1 MRPKGIRGNNLR
13 FFISPDIRK
22 NSLLRLIIV
31 FTVLFFVLLWLT
43 NLLLY
48 LQIGFSYD
56 SVVEYY
62 RGSEA
67 NFRPPKS
74 YMGML
79 EEAHFHFFSMA
90 VILVTLNHLILFT
103 ALGNIWK
110 LLLIVS
116 SFLSALG
123 DIAGGWLIRYVSPYF
138 AYLKISS
145 VIVLQV
151 SLALLMIIIVWFLY
165 SSGKRS
171 DQQYFP

>member
-1 MRPKGIRGNNLR
+1 MR

-67 NFRPPKS
+67 SFRPPKS
-74 YMGML
+74 YLGML

-103 ALGNIWK
+103 ALKNIWK
-110 LLLIVS
+110 LILIVS

-123 DIAGGWLIRYVSPYF
+123 DIAGGWLIRYVSPGF

-151 SLALLMIIIVWFLY
+151 SLALLMIITIWFLY
-165 SSGKRS
+165 SSGKKS
-171 DQQYFP
+171 YQQEMS